1 MAMLMIKCP
10 RTGQDG
16 STGIVTD
23 SDSYQKIPDT
33 LVYTRCPHCGLEHA
47 WWHKDAWLAEEWP
60 SQRAP
65 DGKSPDEHRS

>member
-10 RTGQDG
+10 RTGKDV
-16 STGIVTD
+16 STGILTD

-47 WWHKDAWLAEEWP
+47 WWHKDAWLAEERP
-60 SQRAP
+60 SPRESKDA
-65 DGKSPDEHRS
+65 SPDEHTT